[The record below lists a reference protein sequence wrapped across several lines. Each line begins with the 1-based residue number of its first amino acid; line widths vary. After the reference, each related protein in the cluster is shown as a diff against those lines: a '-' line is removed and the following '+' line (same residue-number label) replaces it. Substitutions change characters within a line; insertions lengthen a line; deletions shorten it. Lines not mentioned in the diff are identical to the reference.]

1 MGLFAQLQ
9 GLAGNSRC
17 PGTVERVPAPL
28 IRSVGGH
35 GNLILG
41 EGKAVLILSR
51 PFQVSR
57 QPLILGLNCRAH
69 TTPSL
74 AA

>member
-9 GLAGNSRC
+9 GLAGNSHC

-35 GNLILG
+35 GNLTLG
-41 EGKAVLILSR
+41 EGRSCVYTIKALPGI
-51 PFQVSR
+51 
-57 QPLILGLNCRAH
+57 
-69 TTPSL
+69 
-74 AA
+74 

>member
-17 PGTVERVPAPL
+17 PGIVERVPAPL
-28 IRSVGGH
+28 IRSVGVH

-41 EGKAVLILSR
+41 EGRSCAYTIKALPGV
-51 PFQVSR
+51 
-57 QPLILGLNCRAH
+57 
-69 TTPSL
+69 
-74 AA
+74 